1 MADEMEMIAARLR
14 LRRLQLEKSLQD
26 IADRAGITK
35 STLQRYEKESIRN
48 LPLNKLRDLA
58 NALQTTPEW
67 IMGWDTTPSTDHSQ
81 WIPVL
86 GRVAAGIPLNMIQ
99 DIIDYEEIPNSM
111 GDCFALR
118 IQGDSMSPDI
128 VNGSTVIVRKQDD
141 VESGEIAIV
150 SINGS
155 DATCKRV
162 IKHSLGVTLAPINA
176 LFEPMVFS
184 NEEITDMPIRILGKV
199 VEVRRKF

>member
-1 MADEMEMIAARLR
+1 MKKDVGNMIKIFRKYQGWTQA
-14 LRRLQLEKSLQD
+14 QLGEKLGVSDKAVSSWEKGRTEPGFDNLFKMSELFH
-26 IADRAGITK
+26 ISI
-35 STLQRYEKESIRN
+35 STLMQSPKD
-48 LPLNKLRDLA
+48 LLRS
-58 NALQTTPEW
+58 TT
-67 IMGWDTTPSTDHSQ
+67 DSQ

-99 DIIDYEEIPNSM
+99 DIIDWEEIPNSM

-128 VNGSTVIVRKQDD
+128 VNGSTVIVRKQSD

-150 SINGS
+150 SVNGD

-162 IKHSLGVTLAPINA
+162 IKHSLGVTLAPINPCY
-176 LFEPMVFS
+176 EPMVFS
-184 NEEITDMPIRILGKV
+184 NEEIEYMPIRVLGKV